1 MNLVKKR
8 LKNIRLGSGKTHG
21 QLELPKAAPLV
32 YPYLDCAAARAM
44 DGKEREAEGT
54 REKMKSAGAWV
65 QDYMARKAQASY
77 PKTPGS
83 SLAVPESGRKEFVA
97 RFNDPNHP
105 VNYGKLTSVLTGGLM
120 GNKPCLLN
128 GLRLPSGNH
137 KTPRELLEKTPGI
150 VKKVLQQDV
159 LYLLIVS
166 MPTEE
171 ELKQSIAQLEHLM
184 QQSGQC
190 LPRQPSH

>member
-77 PKTPGS
+77 VSTTLLIFVGQSFAHRNQEAKNPGS

-120 GNKPCLLN
+120 GNKPCLIE
-128 GLRLPSGNH
+128 RVATSI
-137 KTPRELLEKTPGI
+137 REP
-150 VKKVLQQDV
+150 QD
-159 LYLLIVS
+159 S
-166 MPTEE
+166 
-171 ELKQSIAQLEHLM
+171 KRIA
-184 QQSGQC
+184 
-190 LPRQPSH
+190 